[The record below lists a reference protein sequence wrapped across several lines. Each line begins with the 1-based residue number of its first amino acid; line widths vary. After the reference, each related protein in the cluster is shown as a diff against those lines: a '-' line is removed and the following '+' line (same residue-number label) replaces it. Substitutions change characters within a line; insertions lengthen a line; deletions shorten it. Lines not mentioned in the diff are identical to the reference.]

1 MNILHNLNNPA
12 LVTMARP
19 NGFQYNG
26 YKIKYDWCRDAHHCI
41 LSTST
46 KGYQSHIVHKSNPVI
61 VEYLR
66 QLKIYT
72 DEQAMKY
79 KAKMAKLAENK
90 KNSPW
95 TAFQW
100 RLKFLKEY
108 NWYTKRVRSGSAFE
122 FFEVT
127 HIEPDAIVMSSE
139 MIRES
144 KIQHNRTPIGR
155 YEAKRTY
162 SPESFEAALD
172 KIKADMLKASKKEHE
187 AVLKA
192 IDAL

>member
-1 MNILHNLNNPA
+1 MIVLNNPN
-12 LVTMARP
+12 LVRMSREH
-19 NGFQYNG
+19 GFWYG
-26 YKIKYDWCRDAHHCI
+26 KIHIKVQHFNDHAI
-41 LSTST
+41 LTT
-46 KGYQSHIVHKSNPVI
+46 KEHGSCHISLVHPVFA
-61 VEYLR
+61 EYLR
-66 QLKIYT
+66 QLKIWLK
-72 DEQAMKY
+72 EERA
-79 KAKMAKLAENK
+79 KAEARCEARKKTLAANK
-90 KNSPW
+90 ANSPW
-95 TAFQW
+95 TAFEW

-108 NWYTKRVRSGSAFE
+108 NWYTKRVRAGSAFE

-144 KIQHNRTPIGR
+144 KIQYNHRPIGR

-162 SPESFEAALD
+162 SPESFAAALD

-192 IDAL
+192 IDALA

>member
-1 MNILHNLNNPA
+1 MFKFDNPQ
-12 LVTMARP
+12 LVTRTRP
-19 NGFQYNG
+19 RSGFWYNGFHVKYQWTNRCEAMILTIKG
-26 YKIKYDWCRDAHHCI
+26 FEPTVLPKNHPVVEEFIRQCRLWNAEESKKYDARK
-41 LSTST
+41 L
-46 KGYQSHIVHKSNPVI
+46 
-61 VEYLR
+61 
-66 QLKIYT
+66 
-72 DEQAMKY
+72 
-79 KAKMAKLAENK
+79 KLAENK

-127 HIEPDAIVMSSE
+127 HIEPDAIVMTSE

-144 KIQHNRTPIGR
+144 KIQYNRRPIGR

-162 SPESFEAALD
+162 SPESFELALE